1 MVCAYYY
8 TIAIRY
14 ALSICTIRHTAYETH
29 GVVQSWNYG
38 CGCLIAEITKYAE
51 NTYEN
56 ELFAVFMQEICR
68 MFARVKNKYYICILK
83 IKPNENK
90 PIIVYG
96 MSAIAAADSSDG
108 GCVA

>member
-1 MVCAYYY
+1 
-8 TIAIRY
+8 
-14 ALSICTIRHTAYETH
+14 
-29 GVVQSWNYG
+29 
-38 CGCLIAEITKYAE
+38 
-51 NTYEN
+51 
-56 ELFAVFMQEICR
+56 MQKICR

>member
-14 ALSICTIRHTAYETH
+14 ALSICAIRQTAYETH
-29 GVVQSWNYG
+29 VVQSRHFGN
-38 CGCLIAEITKYAE
+38 GCLIAEITKYAE